1 MTPARCARALLAALL
16 ACAFAAARAGVGLT
30 EVAGLEGDGPVTV
43 FYPSE
48 GAAQPVKRGPFT
60 VLVAYDGAPR
70 RGNGRL
76 VVVSHGSG
84 GSAWTYS
91 DLARTLVEAGFT
103 VAMPIHAGDNYRD
116 ASAIGPASWRKRP
129 AEVSRAIDAV
139 GRDARFSPLLELDKV
154 GVYGMSAGGHT
165 ALAMAGGRWAPA
177 MLARHCEAH
186 IAEDFPACVGLTTSL
201 KGDAFDGLKKTIA
214 LWVIGWR
221 FTDAAWISYSDPR
234 VKAAIAGVP
243 YAADFD
249 LASFAKPPIPLGLV
263 LAGQDKW
270 LAPRF
275 HGGAVLGA
283 CKACELVAEIP
294 NGGHGA
300 LLSPLPPNLPER
312 VGALLNDPPGFDRK
326 VLPEV
331 DRRIAA
337 FFLKHL

>member
-1 MTPARCARALLAALL
+1 MSLARLLLAVLVAL
-16 ACAFAAARAGVGLT
+16 ACAAARAQVGLT
-30 EVAGLEGDGPVTV
+30 ELPGVDGDLPVTV
-43 FYPSE
+43 FYPSDA
-48 GAAQPVKRGPFT
+48 AAQPLKRGPFT
-60 VLVAYDGAPR
+60 IHAAQDGAPK

-76 VVVSHGSG
+76 IVVSHGSG
-84 GSAWTYS
+84 GSAWTYA
-91 DLARTLVEAGFT
+91 DLARALVGAGYV
-103 VAMPIHAGDNYRD
+103 VAMPLHAGDNFRD
-116 ASAIGPASWRKRP
+116 SSAIGPASWRRRP

-139 GRDARFSPLLELDKV
+139 GRDARFAPLVALDKV

-165 ALAMAGGRWAPA
+165 ALAIAGGRWAPA

-186 IAEDFPACVGLTTSL
+186 IAEDFPACVGLSTSL
-201 KGDAFDGLKKTIA
+201 KGDAFDGMRKTIA
-214 LWVIGWR
+214 LWVLAWR
-221 FTDAAWISYSDPR
+221 FTDASWISYSDPR
-234 VKAAIAGVP
+234 VKAAVAAVP
-243 YAADFD
+243 FAADFD
-249 LASFAKPPIPLGLV
+249 LASFAKPAMPLGLV

-283 CKACELVAEIP
+283 CKSCELVAEIP

-312 VGALLNDPPGFDRK
+312 AGALLNDPPGFDRK

-337 FFLKHL
+337 FFQKHL